1 MRVHQRLML
10 VLIGVWLV
18 LPTAAAYGQAR
29 LSYGQVVVGNLS
41 TAQPEARYVFSGR
54 EGDALLITVDSLDA
68 ESLDPFVILLDATQ
82 RQVYALDDNNGGGVN
97 ARLRFV
103 LPHSGDY
110 LIKVLGAPN
119 SNRTVGA
126 FRLALSLINP
136 TPTPS
141 PLSELPRLAALRPGE
156 SIRAELSD
164 LAPFR
169 LYAVY
174 AVAERS
180 LRFRLSLENS
190 LPVGMYL
197 YSADFETR
205 LATAELNDRLTFT
218 PAADGWH
225 WLVVARI
232 PPTGGSPYSLLREP
246 EPALGELP
254 LAEGVRLVA
263 GLAQD
268 GAISPRFATLYQFE
282 AQSGSLADLLL
293 QTQTALPA
301 LILLADDQFTQVAL
315 GEGALRGVELQRSGR
330 YYVIVARGGGVND
343 TATGSYTLT
352 LSGALTPPATPTPA
366 PPPPIM
372 PIRYG
377 ETLRGI
383 LDNQRFLAYY
393 AFTGKRGES
402 VLIEMAASSG
412 TLDAALYLYLYQ
424 DNQPV
429 LIASNDNL
437 SPENRDAAIRAA
449 LTADGDYLIVAS
461 RAGAAQGTT
470 QGAYQISLSLIG
482 Q

>member
-1 MRVHQRLML
+1 MKAHWRLML
-10 VLIGVWLV
+10 IMIGVWV
-18 LPTAAAYGQAR
+18 MLPTAIAYGQAC
-29 LSYGQVVVGNLS
+29 LTYGQVVTGSLS
-41 TAQPEARYVFSGR
+41 AAQPEARYLFSGR
-54 EGDALLITVDSLDA
+54 EGDALLITVDALEA
-68 ESLDPFVILLDATQ
+68 EALDPFVILLDAAQ
-82 RQVYALDDNNGGGVN
+82 QQVYAVDDNNGGGVN
-97 ARLRFV
+97 ARLRYV
-103 LPHSGDY
+103 LPRNGDY

-119 SNRTVGA
+119 SNRTFGA

-141 PLSELPRLAALRPGE
+141 PLSQLPRLAPLRAGE
-156 SIRAELSD
+156 TIRAELSD

-169 LYAVY
+169 LYAAY
-174 AVAERS
+174 GMPERP
-180 LRFRLSLENS
+180 LRFRLSIENN

-197 YSADFETR
+197 YSTDFEAR
-205 LATAELNDRLTFT
+205 LATAELNDSLAFT
-218 PAADGWH
+218 PPAEGWY

-232 PPTGGSPYSLLREP
+232 PPTGGSAYTLLREP
-246 EPALGELP
+246 EPALSEVP

-263 GLAQD
+263 GLAQE

-301 LILLADDQFTQVAL
+301 LILLADENFEQVAL
-315 GEGALRGVELQRSGR
+315 GEGALRGIELQRSGR
-330 YYVIVARGGGVND
+330 HYVIVARSGGVND
-343 TATGSYTLT
+343 TASGSYTLT

-393 AFTGKRGES
+393 AFTGKHGES

-437 SPENRDAAIRAA
+437 SSESRDAAIRAE

-461 RAGAAQGTT
+461 RAGAAQGST
-470 QGAYQISLSLIG
+470 QGAYQISLSLIN

>member
-1 MRVHQRLML
+1 MRRWLFGL
-10 VLIGVWLV
+10 LATLWAALPLAVLH
-18 LPTAAAYGQAR
+18 GQAR
-29 LSYGQVVVGNLS
+29 LSYGQVVMGSLRAV
-41 TAQPEARYVFSGR
+41 QPEVRYVFSGR

-68 ESLDPFVILLDATQ
+68 EILDPFLILLDAAQ
-82 RQVYALDDNNGGGVN
+82 RQVYALDDNSGGGVN
-97 ARLRFV
+97 ARLRYV
-103 LPHSGDY
+103 LPHNGDY

-119 SNRTVGA
+119 SNRTFGA

-164 LAPFR
+164 RAPFR

-174 AVAERS
+174 GTPERL
-180 LRFRLSLENS
+180 LRFRLSLEKA

-197 YSADFETR
+197 YSTDFEAR
-205 LATAELNDRLTFT
+205 LATAELNDSLVFT
-218 PAADGWH
+218 PLAEGWY

-232 PPTGGSPYSLLREP
+232 PPTGGSPYTLLREP
-246 EPALGELP
+246 EPALSNVP

-263 GLAQD
+263 GLAQE
-268 GAISPRFATLYQFE
+268 GSISPRFATLYQFE

-301 LILLADDQFTQVAL
+301 LILLADETFEQVAL
-315 GEGALRGVELQRSGR
+315 GEGALRGVELRRSGR
-330 YYVIVARGGGVND
+330 HYVIVARSGGVND
-343 TATGSYTLT
+343 TASGSYTLT
-352 LSGALTPPATPTPA
+352 LSGALTPPATATSA
-366 PPPPIM
+366 PPPPIL

-393 AFTGKRGES
+393 AFAGKRGES
-402 VLIEMAASSG
+402 ILIEMTASSG
-412 TLDAALYLYLYQ
+412 TLDAALYLYLYR
-424 DNQPV
+424 DNQPI

-437 SPENRDAAIRAA
+437 SAESLDAAIRAE

-461 RAGAAQGTT
+461 RAGAAQGST
-470 QGAYQISLSLIG
+470 QGAYQLSLSLINR
-482 Q
+482 